1 MNKCISENF
10 CSPSSRQG
18 GNFIHGTYFPHID
31 GLRTFAVLSVVL
43 YHLQEWLCPGG
54 DTGVDIFFVISGYL
68 IGGGLV
74 RSLKE
79 NSFSLTSFY
88 CRRIKRIM
96 PAYFCLIAVVL
107 AFGCFVLDCDDLRS
121 LGRTVR
127 SSTLFITNIYFNRTT
142 GDYFS
147 PATEENPLL
156 NLWSLS
162 VEEQFYLV
170 IPLAL
175 LFMWKTRRSALMA
188 AVCGTMLLSL
198 CVATYQMD
206 MVEQSKAFYLLPGRA
221 WELLA
226 GCLLALAPAV
236 ADKTRGK
243 GLLALAGWTG
253 ILAPFACYTSSTLF
267 PGYTALPSVAGAV
280 LLIRYGSD
288 GWSGR
293 ILKHP
298 VCTGIGK
305 ISYSLYLWHWPVIV
319 YWTYCRF
326 NECGVWDYA
335 GMFLAS
341 FALAYLSWKF
351 VEMPFRT
358 APAFWTR
365 KNAFV
370 FTMVG
375 CCMLGFAGEWL
386 KWTDG
391 ARNYWH
397 VAINNM
403 PFPEYWRGQAFP
415 PSFGITPPD
424 KAVVEKGNLIQSHHP
439 ELGDVTGYPLV
450 SLGREDLA
458 PAFLL
463 IGDSHAMASSP
474 GFDSAA
480 RLLHKSGL
488 FFRARLCPLSGIS
501 NSSESGALAQLRLM
515 YPHWEHNMNLILD
528 WLEHTPHIRT
538 VFIHNRW
545 IELVN
550 DQRDEQMKQ
559 LVFQGLYNTCKRIR
573 QSGRQVVLLG
583 PVPEWTF
590 GPCKLMRRN
599 ALLNSN
605 RSDRLLGGDFN
616 TRQRPV
622 FTMLEHMA
630 ETGLCRVVLLH
641 EAFHKNGQ
649 WMEQEGG
656 HLLYCDDN
664 HLSPYG
670 SRKMVASVIDR
681 LFPEWEN
688 TASN

>member
-1 MNKCISENF
+1 M
-10 CSPSSRQG
+10 
-18 GNFIHGTYFPHID
+18 
-31 GLRTFAVLSVVL
+31 
-43 YHLQEWLCPGG
+43 
-54 DTGVDIFFVISGYL
+54 
-68 IGGGLV
+68 
-74 RSLKE
+74 
-79 NSFSLTSFY
+79 
-88 CRRIKRIM
+88 
-96 PAYFCLIAVVL
+96 
-107 AFGCFVLDCDDLRS
+107 
-121 LGRTVR
+121 
-127 SSTLFITNIYFNRTT
+127 
-142 GDYFS
+142 
-147 PATEENPLL
+147 
-156 NLWSLS
+156 
-162 VEEQFYLV
+162 
-170 IPLAL
+170 
-175 LFMWKTRRSALMA
+175 
-188 AVCGTMLLSL
+188 
-198 CVATYQMD
+198 
-206 MVEQSKAFYLLPGRA
+206 
-221 WELLA
+221 
-226 GCLLALAPAV
+226 
-236 ADKTRGK
+236 
-243 GLLALAGWTG
+243 
-253 ILAPFACYTSSTLF
+253 
-267 PGYTALPSVAGAV
+267 
-280 LLIRYGSD
+280 
-288 GWSGR
+288 
-293 ILKHP
+293 
-298 VCTGIGK
+298 
-305 ISYSLYLWHWPVIV
+305 
-319 YWTYCRF
+319 
-326 NECGVWDYA
+326 
-335 GMFLAS
+335 
-341 FALAYLSWKF
+341 
-351 VEMPFRT
+351 
-358 APAFWTR
+358 
-365 KNAFV
+365 
-370 FTMVG
+370 
-375 CCMLGFAGEWL
+375 
-386 KWTDG
+386 
-391 ARNYWH
+391 
-397 VAINNM
+397 
-403 PFPEYWRGQAFP
+403 
-415 PSFGITPPD
+415 
-424 KAVVEKGNLIQSHHP
+424 VEKGNLIQSHHP